1 MQRPP
6 FIDIIIPAYNEA
18 QSIGQVIADIPAELV
33 RNIIV
38 CNNNSTD
45 QTAAVAHASGAMIA
59 DAPQKG
65 YGSACL
71 AGMALIQSQFGD
83 APPDIV
89 VFMDADYSDFP
100 QEMQFL
106 IDLIEMGNDLVIG
119 SRVRGNAAPGSLT
132 IPQKFGNWLATNLI
146 HRIYGFRFTDLG
158 PVRAIRWESLL
169 KLDMKDPNYGW
180 TVEMQVKALKHKLHC
195 AEVAVS
201 YRKRIGKSKVSGT
214 IKGSVLAGYKILWT
228 IFRSI

>member
-1 MQRPP
+1 
-6 FIDIIIPAYNEA
+6 
-18 QSIGQVIADIPAELV
+18 
-33 RNIIV
+33 
-38 CNNNSTD
+38 
-45 QTAAVAHASGAMIA
+45 
-59 DAPQKG
+59 
-65 YGSACL
+65 
-71 AGMALIQSQFGD
+71 
-83 APPDIV
+83 
-89 VFMDADYSDFP
+89 
-100 QEMQFL
+100 
-106 IDLIEMGNDLVIG
+106 
-119 SRVRGNAAPGSLT
+119 VRGNAAPGSLT

-158 PVRAIRWESLL
+158 PFRAIRWESLL

-180 TVEMQVKALKHKLHC
+180 TVEMQVKALKHKLQC